1 MEIERIR
8 RYGPIALA
16 ALLGLVGPLAATPRA
31 HAAAATYYVA
41 PTGDDHAAG
50 DSGHPFA
57 HIQHCADEAQHAGD
71 TCVIMPGTYREAVKA
86 THSGEPGHPI
96 TFKAQTPGTVRIDGS
111 DPVATWSPVADAD
124 VVKLASGDSFLS
136 KSPFAAAVHAGTVYR
151 THVPIDSSVGAP
163 QVFLGD
169 QSMSEAAFPDP
180 APDPLEPAVEVARGG
195 SNNSSI
201 ADAALNQPE
210 GYWKGAHV
218 YEQTTFVALT
228 GVVQASTPGSVA
240 VTPLNANDTCG
251 AIVPNSTRYFLYGKL
266 EELNAPREWYYD
278 RGSQTLYLRSPDG
291 TQPAPDAV
299 TVKQRSYGFDLS
311 GVTDTAVTGL
321 RFFGTTVRTGDGS
334 ERVDLSALDVR
345 YPSHFTDF
353 VPDPDKTTVSRNT
366 GCDSLGGG
374 VTTTGVILRG
384 SNNTIRDSAISD
396 SGGNG
401 VAMLG
406 HDNTVTNNV
415 IHDVDASG
423 GRPAGVHLVGHDQT
437 ITHNTIYSV
446 GRAGIET
453 AQVAPAT
460 ATSLQNNRVAYNDIS
475 RYGRLE
481 QDFGGI
487 YICCNLDF
495 KGSSIDHN
503 WVHEPQDMAGVGASA
518 AIGIYLD
525 GGSSNQLVHSNVGWG
540 NNHGTIALV
549 NGPASNDRID
559 NNDGGVF
566 VYRTT
571 RAPGTL
577 IRNTLGDLWID
588 DGKDAAYPG
597 GSTPSDRNIRAFAA
611 GSDNLRSGA
620 PGYPGYVDEAARDFR
635 PADGSPARSAGLS
648 IPGETDGYVDK
659 APSIGAYQYGA
670 PYWQPGASSALA
682 KVIRPDYGAS
692 SAAASPAG
700 SWTQEGGA
708 VGRNDSHPD
717 SYADLAPFSSTAASD
732 GTLSLAYQSPSG
744 AGLAIDH
751 VEVRVYARMHRQFQ
765 TDGNFVLFV
774 NGVPVF
780 DAQHNDFDATGRPV
794 TIDLTNAVAGNWARL
809 PHTIDIHGTLA
820 YAPFTCYCFQT
831 TGIEVHAVEVYIQA
845 HRV

>member
-1 MEIERIR
+1 
-8 RYGPIALA
+8 
-16 ALLGLVGPLAATPRA
+16 
-31 HAAAATYYVA
+31 
-41 PTGDDHAAG
+41 
-50 DSGHPFA
+50 
-57 HIQHCADEAQHAGD
+57 
-71 TCVIMPGTYREAVKA
+71 
-86 THSGEPGHPI
+86 
-96 TFKAQTPGTVRIDGS
+96 
-111 DPVATWSPVADAD
+111 
-124 VVKLASGDSFLS
+124 SFLS

-311 GVTDTAVTGL
+311 GVT
-321 RFFGTTVRTGDGS
+321 
-334 ERVDLSALDVR
+334 
-345 YPSHFTDF
+345 
-353 VPDPDKTTVSRNT
+353 
-366 GCDSLGGG
+366 
-374 VTTTGVILRG
+374 
-384 SNNTIRDSAISD
+384 
-396 SGGNG
+396 G

-503 WVHEPQDMAGVGASA
+503 WVHEPQDMAGVGA
-518 AIGIYLD
+518 
-525 GGSSNQLVHSNVGWG
+525 
-540 NNHGTIALV
+540 
-549 NGPASNDRID
+549 
-559 NNDGGVF
+559 
-566 VYRTT
+566 
-571 RAPGTL
+571 
-577 IRNTLGDLWID
+577 
-588 DGKDAAYPG
+588 
-597 GSTPSDRNIRAFAA
+597 
-611 GSDNLRSGA
+611 
-620 PGYPGYVDEAARDFR
+620 
-635 PADGSPARSAGLS
+635 
-648 IPGETDGYVDK
+648 
-659 APSIGAYQYGA
+659 
-670 PYWQPGASSALA
+670 
-682 KVIRPDYGAS
+682 
-692 SAAASPAG
+692 
-700 SWTQEGGA
+700 
-708 VGRNDSHPD
+708 
-717 SYADLAPFSSTAASD
+717 
-732 GTLSLAYQSPSG
+732 
-744 AGLAIDH
+744 
-751 VEVRVYARMHRQFQ
+751 
-765 TDGNFVLFV
+765 
-774 NGVPVF
+774 
-780 DAQHNDFDATGRPV
+780 
-794 TIDLTNAVAGNWARL
+794 
-809 PHTIDIHGTLA
+809 
-820 YAPFTCYCFQT
+820 
-831 TGIEVHAVEVYIQA
+831 
-845 HRV
+845 